1 MSQTSPESPPDK
13 DDKATKHATS
23 AAALRGAR
31 SVFWITLGLNALVSL
46 GKLICGFTTNTLSM
60 VADGFHSMLD
70 ASSNIIGIVGL
81 TISMKPPDEDHPYG
95 HRKFEAIA
103 AIVISFMMFLA
114 CFNILSGAAERVFQ
128 NKPIIPVVGVVS
140 YAVMTI
146 TLLVNFFVTTYEK
159 RKAKELNSKLL
170 AADAAHTLSDIFV
183 SLGVV
188 AALIAA
194 QFQVYVIDVIASIAI
209 VGFIF
214 KAGFGIIMSN
224 LGTLVDAA
232 VLDPEYIE
240 KLVLSV
246 PGVVSCHKIRS
257 RGMHDHVFLDLHV
270 QVPGHL
276 TVEQGHKI
284 AFAVEDKLKQ
294 QAEGVMDVVV
304 HIEEPHD

>member
-1 MSQTSPESPPDK
+1 MENSDSNTSDFNVQVERS
-13 DDKATKHATS
+13 TS
-23 AAALRGAR
+23 SNAANLRGAR
-31 SVFWITLGLNALVSL
+31 LVFWQTLGLNLLVSA

-60 VADGFHSMLD
+60 VADGFHSLLD

-81 TISMKPPDEDHPYG
+81 TISMKPPDDGHPYG

-103 AIVISFMMFLA
+103 SIVISFMMFLA
-114 CFNILSGAAERVFQ
+114 CFNILSGIFERVAL
-128 NKPIIPVVGVVS
+128 NKPVVPTVGLVS
-140 YAVMTI
+140 YMVMAV
-146 TLLVNFFVTTYEK
+146 TLVVNIIITTYEK
-159 RKAKELNSKLL
+159 KKAKELNSKLL

-183 SLGVV
+183 STGVV
-188 AALIAA
+188 IALVAA
-194 QFQVYVIDVIASIAI
+194 QFQIYLVDAIASLFI

-232 VLDPEYIE
+232 VLDPDYIE
-240 KLVLSV
+240 RIVRSV

-257 RGMHDHVFLDLHV
+257 RGMQDHIFLDLHV

-276 TVEQGHKI
+276 TVEEGHKI
-284 AFAVEDKLKQ
+284 AFAVEAKIKA

-304 HIEEPHD
+304 HIEEAHD